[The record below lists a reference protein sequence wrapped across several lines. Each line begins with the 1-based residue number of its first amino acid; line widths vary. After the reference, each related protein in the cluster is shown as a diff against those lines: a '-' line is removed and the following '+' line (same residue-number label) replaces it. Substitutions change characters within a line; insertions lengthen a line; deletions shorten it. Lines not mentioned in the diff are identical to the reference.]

1 MLNLENFKPFDYTI
15 NIDYKS
21 LVDILERQ
29 EIAYY
34 DYGVTKN
41 EVMNYIDTIFNSNI
55 QDISNQKAIIYQ
67 HRCKFF
73 IAIVILFD
81 IYLFFFIVGY
91 FNDFMK
97 EIDLFYNILLYPSY
111 IILGIMIYI
120 LHRYIKDVIYS
131 VNNFFQRKFIYS
143 LLGDNAQKIKRLLD
157 DIQKQ
162 YHKREKH
169 SNEKIDIKNF

>member
-1 MLNLENFKPFDYTI
+1 
-15 NIDYKS
+15 
-21 LVDILERQ
+21 
-29 EIAYY
+29 
-34 DYGVTKN
+34 
-41 EVMNYIDTIFNSNI
+41 
-55 QDISNQKAIIYQ
+55 
-67 HRCKFF
+67 
-73 IAIVILFD
+73 
-81 IYLFFFIVGY
+81 
-91 FNDFMK
+91 MK